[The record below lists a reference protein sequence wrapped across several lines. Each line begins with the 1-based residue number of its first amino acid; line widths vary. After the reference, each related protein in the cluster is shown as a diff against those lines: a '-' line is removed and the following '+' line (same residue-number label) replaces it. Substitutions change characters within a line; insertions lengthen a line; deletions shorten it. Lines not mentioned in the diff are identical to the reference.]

1 MTADPSDPSTSESV
15 TAINVALQTPSDAA
29 AFAHDAMSRL
39 PTIAARPTSAVD
51 ERTATFIVV
60 ERFHLAIAIVTV
72 IGSAVFLLALMVM
85 LVEERRTT
93 VGTLRLLGFTRRR
106 ILVQVTV
113 EGALIAAAGAAAG
126 ILFAVVVQDAFNR
139 FFQWRYDTTLIFLRI
154 TPGRLAFAAA
164 GRSSRRRGKRH
175 RFVDVASPADSPP
188 GSPLIRHVS
197 RISLRVAECRAAARA
212 FAASA
217 SPGVA
222 AIAALLFDMLL
233 LSRGLVVSFGE
244 LLDRS
249 GFNVR
254 VLASDAPPFTGPRLS
269 DAQTLA
275 SEIAAL
281 TGIEAVSPLRV
292 RDASVVGRDGTGAGA
307 AARGRRSCRP
317 A

>member
-1 MTADPSDPSTSESV
+1 MRRRSRVTPCRVCRPSP
-15 TAINVALQTPSDAA
+15 
-29 AFAHDAMSRL
+29 RG
-39 PTIAARPTSAVD
+39 RPSAVD

-126 ILFAVVVQDAFNR
+126 ILFAVVAQDAFNR

-154 TPGRLAFAAA
+154 TPGVVWRSLLLAVPLGVAASVIA
-164 GRSSRRRGKRH
+164 SWTL
-175 RFVDVASPADSPP
+175 ASPADSPP

-212 FAASA
+212 FAARHRSA
-217 SPGVA
+217 WRPS
-222 AIAALLFDMLL
+222 AALLFDMLL
-233 LSRGLVVSFGE
+233 LSRGLVRVLWRVARSVRVRRSGAGVRCTSFHRTAAVRCADACQRDRS
-244 LLDRS
+244 LDRDR
-249 GFNVR
+249 GG
-254 VLASDAPPFTGPRLS
+254 LA
-269 DAQTLA
+269 A
-275 SEIAAL
+275 SSQRRQR
-281 TGIEAVSPLRV
+281 GR
-292 RDASVVGRDGTGAGA
+292 RDRTGAGA